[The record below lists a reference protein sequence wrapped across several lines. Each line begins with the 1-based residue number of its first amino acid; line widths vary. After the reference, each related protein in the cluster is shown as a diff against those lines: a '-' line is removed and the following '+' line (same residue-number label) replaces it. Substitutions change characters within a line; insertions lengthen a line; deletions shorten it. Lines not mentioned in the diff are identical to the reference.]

1 MNLTSPSPRPV
12 GGRGCLKSLINWTG
26 CWRCGRRI
34 GMRGSDG
41 GGMVCLLEPLAV
53 KLGAARKGSTV

>member
-1 MNLTSPSPRPV
+1 M
-12 GGRGCLKSLINWTG
+12 INWTG